1 MHKHYFTIPK
11 AFYLLGHRIEVVT
24 DGKLT
29 HNDDALGLF
38 ISRENK
44 IALMPS
50 TKELPIPQ
58 STMEQVFCHELVHAL
73 FFYAEKPKLFV
84 NEELVN
90 LLGGLLHQALTT
102 LEYDTTG
109 GENASD
115 QH

>member
-11 AFYLLGHRIEVVT
+11 AFSLLGHRIEVVT
-24 DGKLT
+24 DSSIM
-29 HNDDALGLF
+29 HSDDCVGMF
-38 ISRENK
+38 EHRKQRIS
-44 IALMPS
+44 LMPS
-50 TKELPIPQ
+50 IGDFPIPQ
-58 STMEQVFCHELVHAL
+58 STIEQVFCHELVHAL
-73 FFYAEKPKLFV
+73 FFYAEKPKLFA

-115 QH
+115 